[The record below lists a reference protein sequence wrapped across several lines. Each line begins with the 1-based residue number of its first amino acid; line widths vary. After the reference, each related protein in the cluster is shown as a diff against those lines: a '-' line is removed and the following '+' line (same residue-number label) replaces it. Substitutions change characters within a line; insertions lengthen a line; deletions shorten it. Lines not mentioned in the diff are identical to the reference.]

1 MSPPIKAAMGG
12 RTLVLSFVATL
23 CASSIAVAGEKTQQA
38 PVSLEQLGLRL
49 EEARS
54 MSAVEARPALD
65 GILQTLSENAIG
77 KLPEER
83 RAGARFLLAET
94 LLSAGEFGRA
104 ADEFA
109 RAEKAASKTPF
120 AEDAAFG
127 VIRAREAAG
136 DDAGAAKEW
145 DRWIEKNPASPLR
158 PEALLAAATNA
169 TRRDSLRAA
178 SALLNRLSDEAP
190 WTKNDARVRFAN
202 ATVAYLDGRPAEA
215 LTALGETPGA
225 SAEYLRGLALRA
237 KGDMLPA
244 AARFQTVAQKWPDSP
259 LRDVALLAKA
269 DVFLASKAWKS
280 AAEEFGR
287 VAEAAKRDDIRAE
300 AQMRQAAAVF
310 LSGNNDQ
317 GIEMLHS
324 VAAAYPRSQVGARAQ
339 YLLGEGMYS
348 LGRFEEAIVEFNR
361 VLTNHFDGD
370 LAARAQYRVGRSLDA
385 LNRSNEA
392 TSAYQAVVSGY
403 SQAPEAPAA
412 AYLAGVGLLESG
424 RPLAAA
430 PYFRIVL
437 DRYAQE
443 KEGALVFAKPEHFEL
458 VEAALCLLELSY
470 HRAGDLGQLS
480 GVPHLMLA
488 KMPSSDSSWR
498 AWALMIDADALAS
511 LGRYE
516 EAQGVLARLLKEFAT
531 NPVAVPANRLLA
543 WTYAKTGRDDLA
555 ISTEERM
562 LQRYSSMGDV
572 ESLGSAVLHKAH
584 ILFNEKKYAKA
595 AVAYD
600 DFARR
605 FPNDPN
611 ILLALYQSG
620 LSHLRVGHNGD
631 AIDRWEAI
639 VKRDPAGEIGTK
651 AWARAGDLYFRA
663 ERYED
668 AKRCFRGLL
677 EHAQTGETPARA
689 TLRIAQCE
697 FNAGHDAEALR
708 LYSEVVERFPD
719 TAPAKEAV
727 RGIEQALYRLGQS
740 KNGATVLADLV
751 EKFPSSSFAA
761 DAQFQIA
768 LRAYEAKEW
777 ATAADA
783 FRRVVT
789 QFPSF
794 SAADRAHYLMAE
806 SLERAG
812 SNAEALSA
820 YEQFLQFFSASE
832 LRPSVQF
839 RTASLR
845 FAQGDYAQAAVD
857 FTGVLESKVSDE
869 TSRAALY
876 NLGLC
881 QIQLGMV
888 DEARATLERF
898 RKEQPSGDAR
908 VADVAYRL
916 GELHERAGQH
926 KEAIAEYDKALT
938 AGAGTQLAVEL
949 QYRIGSCH
957 EGLSEQDAALAA
969 YRRAV
974 AAGNRSNAY
983 HVMSLARLAALY
995 EGRERYKDAV
1005 AAYQDLI
1012 RDSKDAELVAAA
1024 KERVKELRAFTR

>member
-1 MSPPIKAAMGG
+1 MGG

-908 VADVAYRL
+908 IADVAYRL

>member
-1 MSPPIKAAMGG
+1 
-12 RTLVLSFVATL
+12 
-23 CASSIAVAGEKTQQA
+23 
-38 PVSLEQLGLRL
+38 
-49 EEARS
+49 
-54 MSAVEARPALD
+54 
-65 GILQTLSENAIG
+65 
-77 KLPEER
+77 
-83 RAGARFLLAET
+83 
-94 LLSAGEFGRA
+94 
-104 ADEFA
+104 
-109 RAEKAASKTPF
+109 
-120 AEDAAFG
+120 
-127 VIRAREAAG
+127 
-136 DDAGAAKEW
+136 
-145 DRWIEKNPASPLR
+145 
-158 PEALLAAATNA
+158 
-169 TRRDSLRAA
+169 
-178 SALLNRLSDEAP
+178 
-190 WTKNDARVRFAN
+190 
-202 ATVAYLDGRPAEA
+202 
-215 LTALGETPGA
+215 
-225 SAEYLRGLALRA
+225 

-287 VAEAAKRDDIRAE
+287 VSEAAKRDDIKAE

-317 GIEMLHS
+317 GIEMLQS
-324 VAAAYPRSQVGARAQ
+324 VAATYPRSEVGARAQ
-339 YLLGEGMYS
+339 YLLGEGKYS
-348 LGRFEEAIVEFNR
+348 LGRYEEAIVEFNR
-361 VLTNHFDGD
+361 VLTNHFDAD

-385 LNRSNEA
+385 LARSNEA
-392 TSAYQAVVSGY
+392 TSAYQAVVAGY
-403 SQAPEAPAA
+403 SQSPEAPAA

-458 VEAALCLLELSY
+458 VQASLCLLELSY

-488 KMPSSDSSWR
+488 KMPASESSWR

-562 LQRYSSMGDV
+562 LQRYSSTGDI

-639 VKRDPAGEIGTK
+639 VKRDPAGEVGVK

-708 LYSEVVERFPD
+708 GYSEVVERFPD

-740 KNGATVLADLV
+740 KNGAAVLADLV

-768 LRAYEAKEW
+768 LRAYEAKDW
-777 ATAADA
+777 TTAADS

-806 SLERAG
+806 SMERAG
-812 SNAEALSA
+812 SNAESLAA

-839 RTASLR
+839 RVASLR

-857 FTGVLESKVSDE
+857 FTGVLESKVSEE

-888 DEARATLERF
+888 EEAKATLERF
-898 RKEQPSGDAR
+898 RKEQPAGDSR
-908 VADVAYRL
+908 IADVAYRL
-916 GELHERAGQH
+916 GELHERAAQH
-926 KEAIAEYDKALT
+926 KEAIAEYEKALA
-938 AGAGTQLAVEL
+938 AGPGTQLSVEL
-949 QYRIGSCH
+949 QYRIGSCR
-957 EGLSEQDAALAA
+957 EGLGEQDAALAA

-1024 KERVKELRAFTR
+1024 KERVKELRAFTK

>member
-926 KEAIAEYDKALT
+926 KEAIAEYDKALA

>member
-768 LRAYEAKEW
+768 LRAYEAKDW

-908 VADVAYRL
+908 IADVAYRL

-926 KEAIAEYDKALT
+926 KEAIAEYDKALA

-957 EGLSEQDAALAA
+957 EGLSEQDAALAS

>member
-1 MSPPIKAAMGG
+1 MGG

-908 VADVAYRL
+908 IADVAYRL

-926 KEAIAEYDKALT
+926 KEAIAEYDKALA

-957 EGLSEQDAALAA
+957 EGLSEQDAALAS

>member
-1 MSPPIKAAMGG
+1 MPG
-12 RTLVLSFVATL
+12 RTLVLPLAL
-23 CASSIAVAGEKTQQA
+23 ALLAPSIAAAGDDA
-38 PVSLEQLGLRL
+38 AALSLEQLGLRL

-54 MSAVEARPALD
+54 MTAVEARPALD
-65 GILQTLSENAIG
+65 GILQTLTDKSIG

-83 RAGARFLLAET
+83 RAGARFLFAET
-94 LLSAGEFGRA
+94 LLSAGEYRRA

-109 RAEKAASKTPF
+109 KAEKASSKGTPF

-145 DRWIEKNPASPLR
+145 ERWLEKNPTSPLR
-158 PEALLAAATNA
+158 PEALLAAAWNA
-169 TRRDSLRAA
+169 TRRDSLRTAGA
-178 SALLNRLSDEAP
+178 FLNRLSEEAP
-190 WTKNDARVRFAN
+190 WTKTDSRSRYAN
-202 ATVAYLDGRPAEA
+202 AIVAYLDGRPVEA
-215 LTALGETPGA
+215 LAALGDQTPGA
-225 SAEYLRGLALRA
+225 NAEYLRGLALRA

-244 AARFQTVAQKWPDSP
+244 AARFQAVAQKWPDSS

-287 VAEAAKRDDIRAE
+287 VAEAAQREDIRAE

-310 LSGNNDQ
+310 LSGNNEQ
-317 GIEMLHS
+317 GIEMLHG
-324 VAAAYPRSQVGARAQ
+324 VASTYPKTEVGARAQ
-339 YLLGEGMYS
+339 YLLGEGMFS
-348 LGRFEEAIVEFNR
+348 LGRYEEAIVEFNR

-370 LAARAQYRVGRSLDA
+370 LAARAQYRVGRSLDE
-385 LNRSNEA
+385 LNRSTEA

-403 SQAPEAPAA
+403 SQSPESPAA
-412 AYLAGVGLLESG
+412 AYLAGVGLLETG

-470 HRAGDLGQLS
+470 HRSGDLGQLS
-480 GVPHLMLA
+480 GVPHLMLG
-488 KMPSSDSSWR
+488 KMPSSKSSWR

-516 EAQGVLARLLKEFAT
+516 EAQTVLAKLLKEFPT
-531 NPVAVPANRLLA
+531 NSVAIPANRLLA

-555 ISTEERM
+555 ISTEEKM
-562 LQRYSSMGDV
+562 LQRYSAKGDV

-600 DFARR
+600 DFIRR
-605 FPNDPN
+605 FPDDKN

-620 LSHLRVGHNGD
+620 LSHLRVNHNGD
-631 AIDRWEAI
+631 AIDRWEEIA
-639 VKRDPAGEIGTK
+639 KRDPAGEYGAK

-677 EHAQTGETPARA
+677 EHAQKGETPARA
-689 TLRIAQCE
+689 TLRLAQCE

-719 TAPAKEAV
+719 TGPAKEAV

-740 KNGATVLADLV
+740 KNGAAVLADLV

-777 ATAADA
+777 SAAADG

-812 SNAEALSA
+812 SNEESLAA
-820 YEQFLQFFSASE
+820 YEQFLSFFAASE

-839 RTASLR
+839 RVASLR
-845 FAQGDYAQAAVD
+845 FATGDYAQAAVD

-869 TSRAALY
+869 TARAARY

-881 QIQLGMV
+881 QIQLGMIE
-888 DEARATLERF
+888 EARATLEQF
-898 RKEQPSGDAR
+898 RKEQPTGDSR

-926 KEAIAEYDKALT
+926 KEAIAEYDKAL
-938 AGAGTQLAVEL
+938 ASSPGTQLAVEL
-949 QYRIGSCH
+949 HYRIGTCR

-1005 AAYQDLI
+1005 AAYQELI